1 MSNLQLIERLCAL
14 VEVQAA
20 VVRSLAASLAQERAL
35 TTEETLGI
43 LGIRSVEDDYTS
55 ILGDEEWDKK

>member
-14 VEVQAA
+14 VEAQAA
-20 VVRSLAASLAQERAL
+20 VVRYLAASLAQERAL
-35 TTEETLGI
+35 TTEET

-55 ILGDEEWDKK
+55 ILGDEEWDKE